1 MKIPNTSLS
10 LRSRGTLSDGE
21 PLFQDGRYILRGE
34 IEWLLEGDPSEVFQV
49 QQKLGAF
56 ADSLSEGLLILNFG
70 NAVGQFTVPLVGRLN
85 VISGKWGDQDF
96 DRMLMDITE
105 MAAGLPFASRLTG
118 AIPYERSALTEDIV
132 LYHAFVYLRY
142 SMSPDAPFSDR
153 LVPAFRSV
161 LSEPHRLFASVR
173 RDRRLFAVSR
183 VDGRTIENIVSMHKA
198 VERAPLGMLRP
209 LANALGGYLPEYVD
223 EPDVVIQIDTPE
235 NRLVLFIL
243 SGALGIVGRM
253 REILTRGVMSAFRA
267 QLVDQCNEIER
278 SLRPIAR
285 NPFWQK
291 IGDVLQVPTGST
303 VLQQRRGYTQIYR
316 YFIKSRLS
324 ACVPLSEKDIV
335 DLLES
340 KDIAQLYELWSY
352 FVLVVEVSKLL
363 GVPSKMDRPN
373 SDEMQISLRWEFE
386 TVWPNSTRVLYNP
399 RFSRSRAEARYAY
412 SVPLRPDFAVEVPDG
427 ANEGLH
433 LFDAKFRVDRVAGA
447 MAEAEEAEKTEE
459 IKREERAGT
468 FKIADLYKMHTYR
481 DSIPRARSVWAL
493 YPGDQFTFFSLTG
506 KVEDVRLVPETL
518 VGVGAVPLVPSEHK
532 HSDLQELLRRL
543 LSC

>member
-1 MKIPNTSLS
+1 M
-10 LRSRGTLSDGE
+10 
-21 PLFQDGRYILRGE
+21 
-34 IEWLLEGDPSEVFQV
+34 
-49 QQKLGAF
+49 
-56 ADSLSEGLLILNFG
+56 
-70 NAVGQFTVPLVGRLN
+70 
-85 VISGKWGDQDF
+85 
-96 DRMLMDITE
+96 
-105 MAAGLPFASRLTG
+105 
-118 AIPYERSALTEDIV
+118 
-132 LYHAFVYLRY
+132 
-142 SMSPDAPFSDR
+142 
-153 LVPAFRSV
+153 
-161 LSEPHRLFASVR
+161 
-173 RDRRLFAVSR
+173 
-183 VDGRTIENIVSMHKA
+183 
-198 VERAPLGMLRP
+198 
-209 LANALGGYLPEYVD
+209 
-223 EPDVVIQIDTPE
+223 
-235 NRLVLFIL
+235 
-243 SGALGIVGRM
+243 
-253 REILTRGVMSAFRA
+253 
-267 QLVDQCNEIER
+267 
-278 SLRPIAR
+278 
-285 NPFWQK
+285 
-291 IGDVLQVPTGST
+291 LQVPTGST
-303 VLQQRRGYTQIYR
+303 VLQQRRGYRQIYR